1 MALFVEIGA
10 KIDGLLTGLNQ
21 ARNAMGGFAKA
32 TSDISKGVMTGNLGA
47 AFDTLAAA
55 AASGTIPVLGLV
67 AAVSAVVG
75 AFSGF
80 KVMQYAKEMEAIA
93 EASGFTM
100 TQVLGLQRAFE
111 KQGLEMTQLAP
122 MMAKARM
129 EIENLKDPSS
139 RASNALRA
147 LRLGSKDFIGK
158 TNAEMLQTLASA
170 GDRAKDAGKY
180 LAAMTQLFG
189 LEKGGK
195 MSAVVTTQNLEL
207 SKQQANPAAA
217 DLERAGGTFKEI
229 SATLSLIK
237 DSFLAIGQEF
247 FAQTAPLWLG
257 LAKLIAYAVQD
268 LYLAGKAVGEFL
280 LDLEVILDIVFNT
293 IFNLFVAG
301 SNLLAKSVGNTF
313 LDFVTAITFG
323 LVRFQT
329 EAQKKERGDKDE
341 GKSGIS
347 LPAFE
352 TGWEKD
358 VLEKTI
364 GAFKPKDQNDQGMI
378 GGVLPIPRSLFE
390 ETKAAL
396 FGPKQDE
403 NLPKIPP
410 MAAIKPLASIVSD
423 LTKSGGGGL
432 SFGAD
437 VTLDVQRLQLVQQT
451 RTSSLLE
458 QLVAQGRTRTVPTIP
473 GLVPDLMSQ

>member
-32 TSDISKGVMTGNLGA
+32 TSDISKGLMSGNLGSV
-47 AFDTLAAA
+47 FDTISAVVTGGTISIGKLAAA
-55 AASGTIPVLGLV
+55 VISLI
-67 AAVSAVVG
+67 SAVVG
-75 AFSGF
+75 F
-80 KVMQYAKEMEAIA
+80 KSIKYAAEMEAIA
-93 EASGFTM
+93 DASGFTM

-111 KQGLEMTQLAP
+111 KQGLEMTHLAP

-147 LRLGSKDFIGK
+147 LGLGSKDFIGK

-195 MSAVVTTQNLEL
+195 MAMVVTTQNLEL

-217 DLERAGGTFKEI
+217 DLDRAGGTFKEI
-229 SATLSLIK
+229 SATLSQIK
-237 DSFLAIGQEF
+237 DNFSAIGQEF
-247 FAQTAPLWLG
+247 FATTAPLWLG
-257 LAKLIAYAVQD
+257 IAKMFAYATSN
-268 LYLAGKAVGEFL
+268 LYLAGKAIGEFL
-280 LDLEVILDIVFNT
+280 LSLEVVLDIIFNT
-293 IFNLFVAG
+293 IYNLFYAG
-301 SNLLAKSVGNTF
+301 SNLLAKSIANAF
-313 LDFVTAITFG
+313 LIALDKMIDFYHSITEVF
-323 LVRFQT
+323 
-329 EAQKKERGDKDE
+329 KKDKSKPSDIP
-341 GKSGIS
+341 KFDVS
-347 LPAFE
+347 F
-352 TGWEKD
+352 EKD
-358 VLEKTI
+358 VLQKTFDEFFDRNKNQQRDKE
-364 GAFKPKDQNDQGMI
+364 GN
-378 GGVLPIPRSLFE
+378 PIVRKSLFE
-390 ETKAAL
+390 ETKQSL
-396 FGPKQDE
+396 FGPQGSEE

-410 MAAIKPLASIVSD
+410 MAAIKPLSSIVSD

-432 SFGAD
+432 SFGVD
-437 VTLDVQRLQLVQQT
+437 VTLDVQRQQLVQQT

-458 QLVAQGRTRTVPTIP
+458 QLVQQGKIRTVPTIP
-473 GLVPDLMSQ
+473 GLVPNLMSQ